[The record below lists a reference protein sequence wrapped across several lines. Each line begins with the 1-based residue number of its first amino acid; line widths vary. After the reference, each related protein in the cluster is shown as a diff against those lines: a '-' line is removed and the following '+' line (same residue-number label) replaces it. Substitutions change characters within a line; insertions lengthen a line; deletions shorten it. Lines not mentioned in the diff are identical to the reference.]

1 MAAQKVSSPKA
12 GADRKVVPVMAPDEA
27 VHVPE
32 MHVLAVDDSVVDRAV
47 IAKILRSSK
56 YRGKSPCPHP
66 IQPCSAVLAEISRQF
81 FPGCKFL
88 TVPCSSLQ

>member
-1 MAAQKVSSPKA
+1 MTLPAMAAQKVSSPKA
-12 GADRKVVPVMAPDEA
+12 GSDRKVVPVMVPDEA

-56 YRGKSPCPHP
+56 YRGKLQPQLLLLHP
-66 IQPCSAVLAEISRQF
+66 THPTNQQF
-81 FPGCKFL
+81 GRLSCL
-88 TVPCSSLQ
+88 